1 MYSLSEITDDLNR
14 VLDEGGCV
22 KAEPTEDPRVMR
34 VGRYASRGVHLG
46 THLAEITQ
54 EQFDEIVSSCT
65 REAWGRW
72 CRLPSQLAQIAES
85 KK

>member
-1 MYSLSEITDDLNR
+1 MYSLSEITECLNR

-22 KAEPTEDPRVMR
+22 KAEPTEDPRVLL
-34 VGRYASRGVHLG
+34 VGRYAANGAHLG
-46 THLAEITQ
+46 THLAEINQ

-72 CRLPSQLAQIAES
+72 QRLPSQLAQIAES
-85 KK
+85 AK